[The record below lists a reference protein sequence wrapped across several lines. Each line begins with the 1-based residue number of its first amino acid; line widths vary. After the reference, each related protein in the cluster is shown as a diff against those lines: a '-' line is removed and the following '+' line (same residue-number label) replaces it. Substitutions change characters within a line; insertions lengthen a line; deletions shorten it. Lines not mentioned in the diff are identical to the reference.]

1 MLGKI
6 IKYDFK
12 SMSRSMF
19 PVFGAM
25 IALSILISVMIKFG
39 VNVNALWSIVTSLT
53 FMVFSGSLF
62 LTIILII
69 QRFVKGLLRD
79 EGYLSFAL
87 PVSTLEHV
95 IAKMINLIIWSILEG
110 LALLLCAL
118 IFFLINMN
126 SINELIEI
134 VSVLFRIDLKSYA
147 FLARLLLTIILGLI
161 STGSLIYAAYSIGHL
176 AKKHKRIVGIGFYV
190 IFMVIYSYITTEVLF
205 PLFFNNTFEQI
216 DLVTNIIN
224 IISIIIT
231 TFITWYV
238 LDRNLNL
245 E

>member
-25 IALSILISVMIKFG
+25 IALTILISIMIRFG
-39 VNVNALWSIVTSLT
+39 VNANILWSIVASLSL
-53 FMVFSGSLF
+53 MVFSGSLF
-62 LTIILII
+62 LTVILII
-69 QRFVKGLLRD
+69 QRFVKGLLKD

-87 PVSTLEHV
+87 PVSTFEHV

-110 LALLLCAL
+110 VALLICILV
-118 IFFLINMN
+118 FFLINMN
-126 SINELIEI
+126 SVNDLIEI
-134 VSVLFRIDLKSYA
+134 VSILLRIDLNSYA
-147 FLARLLLTIILGLI
+147 FLARLMLTIILSLI

-176 AKKHKRIVGIGFYV
+176 AKKHKAVVGIGFYV
-190 IFMVIYSYITTEVLF
+190 IFMVIYSYLITEVLF
-205 PLFFNNTFEQI
+205 PLFFNNTFGQI
-216 DLVTNIIN
+216 DLITNIVN

-231 TFITWYV
+231 TFITWYI
-238 LDRNLNL
+238 LDKNLNL